1 MSILINIEHKV
12 IDIANNSSNDIT
24 ILKKNIED
32 YFKNI
37 NEKELVNINKK
48 EKYINNYENKRIAE
62 NIQYNNYLSDKSE
75 LYKLFQ
81 TEKTKISLYN
91 YLNLK
96 CPIKNNIPSLYS
108 YEDIQ
113 LIDRVIIPKI
123 PQVNIKKGVKKN
135 VKKDVKKDIKC
146 PEGKELNPITGRC
159 VNKCKDSE
167 VRDIITGKC
176 KKIVNKVDN
185 TIKVVNVD
193 DGNVNVIVA
202 TNPSVVK
209 KEIKC
214 PEGKEVNPITG
225 RCVNKCK
232 DGEVRDKITGKCKKV
247 VKNVNDKVKT
257 INVVATNEDVVKKE
271 IKCPEG
277 KEVNSITGRCVNKC
291 KDGEA
296 RNINTGK
303 CKKVIKK

>member
-1 MSILINIEHKV
+1 MSTLINIEHKV

-24 ILKKNIED
+24 MLKKNIED

-62 NIQYNNYLSDKSE
+62 NIQYGNYLSDKSE

-113 LIDRVIIPKI
+113 LIDRVIIPRV
-123 PQVNIKKGVKKN
+123 PQVNT
-135 VKKDVKKDIKC
+135 KKDVKKGVNKEIKC
-146 PEGKELNPITGRC
+146 PEGKEINPITGRC
-159 VNKCKDSE
+159 VNKCKDGE
-167 VRDIITGKC
+167 VRDKFTGKC
-176 KKIVNKVDN
+176 KKVVNKVDN
-185 TIKVVNVD
+185 TIKVINID
-193 DGNVNVIVA
+193 NGNVNVAVA
-202 TNPSVVK
+202 TVPNVVK

-232 DGEVRDKITGKCKKV
+232 DGEVRDIITGKCKKIV
-247 VKNVNDKVKT
+247 G
-257 INVVATNEDVVKKE
+257 VATNEDVIKKE

-277 KEVNSITGRCVNKC
+277 KEVNPITGRCVNKC
-291 KDGEA
+291 KDDEE

>member
-1 MSILINIEHKV
+1 MSTLINIEHKV

-24 ILKKNIED
+24 MLKKNIED

-62 NIQYNNYLSDKSE
+62 NIQYGNYLSDKSE

-113 LIDRVIIPKI
+113 LIDRVIIPI
-123 PQVNIKKGVKKN
+123 IQQVNIKKNIKK
-135 VKKDVKKDIKC
+135 VIDKDVKKVIDKEIKC
-146 PEGKELNPITGRC
+146 PEGKEINPITGRC
-159 VNKCKDSE
+159 VNKCKDGE
-167 VRDIITGKC
+167 ARDKFTGKC
-176 KKIVNKVDN
+176 KKVVNKVDN
-185 TIKVVNVD
+185 TIKVVNID
-193 DGNVNVIVA
+193 DGNIKNVNVPIA
-202 TNPSVVK
+202 ITPNVVK
-209 KEIKC
+209 NEIKC

-232 DGEVRDKITGKCKKV
+232 DGEVRDIITGKCKKV
-247 VKNVNDKVKT
+247 
-257 INVVATNEDVVKKE
+257 VVATNEDVVKKE

-277 KEVNSITGRCVNKC
+277 KEMNPITGRCVNKC
-291 KDGEA
+291 KDGEE